1 VGDGE
6 NPEVP
11 TRFEIDDVIR
21 ETHHGTTTNREVSGN
36 SGHER
41 VGSRELNNVINGR
54 IDSIE
59 ELDAEML
66 AAFFVVATGETV
78 LDLGLFFKSNARV
91 H

>member
-1 VGDGE
+1 MGDGE

-11 TRFEIDDVIR
+11 THFKIDDVIR
-21 ETHHGTTTNREVSGN
+21 EAHHGTATNRKVWGH
-36 SGHER
+36 SGHEGA
-41 VGSRELNNVINGR
+41 GSRELHNVINRR

-78 LDLGLFFKSNARV
+78 LDLGLFFESNARV

>member
-1 VGDGE
+1 
-6 NPEVP
+6 
-11 TRFEIDDVIR
+11 
-21 ETHHGTTTNREVSGN
+21 
-36 SGHER
+36 
-41 VGSRELNNVINGR
+41 VINGR